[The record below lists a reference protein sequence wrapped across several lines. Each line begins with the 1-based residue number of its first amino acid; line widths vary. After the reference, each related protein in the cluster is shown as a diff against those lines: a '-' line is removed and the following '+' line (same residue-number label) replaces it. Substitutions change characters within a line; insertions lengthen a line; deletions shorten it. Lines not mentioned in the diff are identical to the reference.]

1 MASDGH
7 RAGSE
12 LFVCF
17 PSRTTMSLMPKPI
30 LSPGRN
36 GDPSKRVRNGASRG
50 QSSPMFSIPSKKN
63 SEYQAEEPTSPKVT
77 CAGQVRVKPSK
88 QCKSWQSVMAEIEKL
103 HSHKQRRR
111 VSTSSP
117 GRQRSLAQVV
127 GFKKD
132 LLHFV
137 TALRNLRVDF
147 GCFGAPA
154 VSTDDDDEEEEE
166 DEEEAK
172 EATASG
178 TFLAKW
184 FMMLQDND
192 DRNLNNFDPKSV
204 AVVAENSNQEP
215 EAPAVPPPNALLL
228 MRCRSAPSRA
238 SLDVQG
244 VKAEDREGKGM
255 SDFKKKSPPAAVVLR
270 RCEPDFAAM
279 LSMDVSKETWVNR
292 RDFNHHSFLR
302 SVSLK
307 G

>member
-1 MASDGH
+1 
-7 RAGSE
+7 
-12 LFVCF
+12 
-17 PSRTTMSLMPKPI
+17 MSLMPKPI

-88 QCKSWQSVMAEIEKL
+88 QCKSWQSLMAEIEKL
-103 HSHKQRRR
+103 HSHRQRRR

-117 GRQRSLAQVV
+117 GRQRSLAQIV

-132 LLHFV
+132 ILHFV
-137 TALRNLRVDF
+137 AALWNLRVDF

-154 VSTDDDDEEEEE
+154 VSTDDEEE
-166 DEEEAK
+166 DEKDEEEAAK
-172 EATASG
+172 EVTNSG
-178 TFLAKW
+178 MLMAKLV
-184 FMMLQDND
+184 MMLQDND
-192 DRNLNNFDPKSV
+192 ERSLHNFDPKSL
-204 AVVAENSNQEP
+204 EDSNAGP
-215 EAPAVPPPNALLL
+215 EAEGETLAVPPPNALLL
-228 MRCRSAPSRA
+228 MRCRSAPGRA
-238 SLDVQG
+238 CV
-244 VKAEDREGKGM
+244 VKAEDEKGKGKGKGN
-255 SDFKKKSPPAAVVLR
+255 SDFREKSPPAAVVLR

-292 RDFNHHSFLR
+292 RDFNHQSFPR